1 MFLCCRVRHYV
12 RYVLCPGARRFC
24 AYVFL
29 DLGSGTSLWDV
40 DRGQRD
46 VGRGTSGIIY
56 RRPALR
62 EQRRQQGPT
71 HMPHALVDGTGPS
84 LSAPRAPTPPPRHH
98 SIRARPTCTQM
109 PAWYSA
115 RETAEH
121 RGLQR
126 LGRGTVELGLGARDH
141 SLELVPRFMR
151 TKGSRWYFGAVV
163 PCAWADSSNAAPYR
177 YTSLI

>member
-1 MFLCCRVRHYV
+1 MPGCEA
-12 RYVLCPGARRFC
+12 VLCLC
-24 AYVFL
+24 I
-29 DLGSGTSLWDV
+29 LGSGLWYESLG
-40 DRGQRD
+40 RGPRTGD

-62 EQRRQQGPT
+62 EQHRQQGPT

-98 SIRARPTCTQM
+98 GIRARPTCTQM